1 MYPKTHHHRAQYPG
15 WEQQEDQRR
24 LCCAWETFSSLL
36 TTCKPFSKEFLK
48 IGSTLRTYLL
58 NTINF
63 LGFVKSKLGIIAT
76 ESIPGKQPI
85 ARTVCATEGERKEPF
100 RFILG
105 LVPLQVKFKFPM
117 FYSLQNILSFLPAN
131 LQGKENHHTG
141 KYLPNCLC
149 DVMSAGRGG
158 GRRMWWV
165 LGLDLS

>member
-1 MYPKTHHHRAQYPG
+1 MWGQPGGCKASLCSSGRDAEHTAQGADAVHQSCPHHSWSQAEVYPKTHHHRAQYPG

-105 LVPLQVKFKFPM
+105 LVPLQVKF
-117 FYSLQNILSFLPAN
+117 
-131 LQGKENHHTG
+131 
-141 KYLPNCLC
+141 
-149 DVMSAGRGG
+149 
-158 GRRMWWV
+158 
-165 LGLDLS
+165 